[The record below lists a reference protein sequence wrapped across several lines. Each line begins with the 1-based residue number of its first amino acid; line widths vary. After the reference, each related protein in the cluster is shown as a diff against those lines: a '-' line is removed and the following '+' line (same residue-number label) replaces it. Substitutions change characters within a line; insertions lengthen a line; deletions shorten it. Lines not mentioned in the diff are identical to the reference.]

1 LLDGACFSVPETAAL
16 GVGST
21 AAARPVRL
29 IWAGKNLTIL
39 APDGSAALR
48 GLTVAADLVARV
60 DRKVAVEAISPVC

>member
-21 AAARPVRL
+21 AARPVRL

-60 DRKVAVEAISPVC
+60 DRKVAVEAIAGVLS